1 MAKKIIYW
9 ILLIVFLGGIA
20 GAFYIVNIV
29 NTLGAPVTITQDTKF
44 QVKEDENNWPSIIN
58 KLKQQNIISKTD
70 GLDFYISFRKLTP
83 KVAIYNITTS
93 MNTDQV
99 IKMIARG
106 ILTRP
111 EVTITIPEG
120 SDIYEIGDLLA
131 SGLDFSREDFI
142 KSTNDFDTSKYDFI
156 QNKSLQGYL
165 YPDTYRFFDNSNAE
179 EVIIKMVN
187 NFQKKALPSL
197 KANDKLSQYQTLI
210 LASIVEK
217 EVSNAK
223 DRKLVAG
230 IFINR
235 LDKNMKLQSDATVNF
250 ITQSGRSQS
259 TLDDLKVESPYN
271 TYQVTGL
278 PPGPI
283 TNPSVDAIKSVVEY
297 EPSEY
302 YFFLTSR
309 DNPPKTIFSKT
320 FDEHIQAKKQYLP

>member
-1 MAKKIIYW
+1 MKKIIYW
-9 ILLIVFLGGIA
+9 ILLVLFLAGVAGG
-20 GAFYIVNIV
+20 FYIVNIV

-83 KVAIYNITTS
+83 KVATYNITTS

-106 ILTRP
+106 LLVKP

-120 SDIYEIGDLLA
+120 SDIYTIGDILE
-131 SGLDFSREDFI
+131 SGLKFSREDFI
-142 KSTNDFDTSKYDFI
+142 KATEEFDTTQYDFI
-156 QNKSLQGYL
+156 ENKSLQGYL
-165 YPDTYRFFDNSNAE
+165 YPDTYRFFDDSNAE
-179 EVIIKMVN
+179 AVIIKMLN
-187 NFQKKALPSL
+187 NFQKKALTSL
-197 KANDKLSQYQTLI
+197 KNNDKLSTYEVLI

-217 EVSNAK
+217 EVAK
-223 DRKLVAG
+223 FDDRKIVSG
-230 IFINR
+230 IFMNR
-235 LDKNMKLQSDATVNF
+235 LKDGMKLQSDATVNF
-250 ITQSGRSQS
+250 ITQSGRSQA
-259 TLDDLKVESPYN
+259 TLDDLKIDSPYN

-297 EPSEY
+297 EPNDY

-309 DNPPKTIFSKT
+309 DNPPKTIFSKN
-320 FDEHIQAKKQYLP
+320 FEEHIQAKKQYLP

>member
-1 MAKKIIYW
+1 MTKKIIYW
-9 ILLIVFLGGIA
+9 ILLIVFLTGVA
-20 GAFYIVNIV
+20 GAIYLVNVV
-29 NTLGAPVTITQDTKF
+29 NTLGAPVLVTKNTNF
-44 QVKEDENNWPSIIN
+44 QVKDGEENWS
-58 KLKQQNIISKTD
+58 NIIKNLKEQKIIDKTE

-83 KVAIYNITTS
+83 KAATYNITPS

-106 ILTRP
+106 LLTRP

-120 SDIYEIGDLLA
+120 SDIYEIGDILA

-142 KSTNDFDTSKYDFI
+142 QATKDFDKTKYEFI
-156 QNKSLQGYL
+156 ENNSLQGYL
-165 YPDTYRFFDNSNAE
+165 YPDTYRFFDNSTAE
-179 EVIIKMVN
+179 EVIIKMLN

-197 KANDKLSQYQTLI
+197 KANNKLSQYQVLI

-217 EVSNAK
+217 EVSELK

-259 TLDDLKVESPYN
+259 TLDDLKIDSPYN

-283 TNPSVDAIKSVVEY
+283 TNPSVEAIKSVVEY
-297 EPSEY
+297 EPNDY

-320 FDEHIQAKKQYLP
+320 FEEHIQAKKQYLP

>member
-1 MAKKIIYW
+1 MKKIIYW
-9 ILLIVFLGGIA
+9 ILLIVFLIGVA
-20 GAFYIVNIV
+20 GAIYIVNVV
-29 NTLGAPVTITQDTKF
+29 NTIGATVLVTEDTIF
-44 QVKEDENNWPSIIN
+44 EVKEESWADIISN
-58 KLKQQNIISKTD
+58 LQQQNIISKIN
-70 GLDFYISFRKLTP
+70 GLNFYISFRKLSP
-83 KVAIYNITTS
+83 KAARYNITPN

-106 ILTRP
+106 LLVKP

-120 SDIYEIGDLLA
+120 SDIYEIGDILA

-142 KSTNDFDTSKYDFI
+142 QATKDFDKTKYEFI
-156 QNKSLQGYL
+156 ENNSLQGYL
-165 YPDTYRFFDNSNAE
+165 YPDTYRFFDDSNVEA
-179 EVIIKMVN
+179 VIIKMLN

-197 KANDKLSQYQTLI
+197 KSNDKLSPYEVLI

-217 EVSNAK
+217 EVAK
-223 DRKLVAG
+223 FDDRKVVSG
-230 IFINR
+230 IFMNR
-235 LDKNMKLQSDATVNF
+235 LKDGMKLQSDATVNF

-259 TLDDLKVESPYN
+259 TLEDLKIQSPYN

-283 TNPSVDAIKSVVEY
+283 TNPSVDAINSVVEY
-297 EPSEY
+297 QPNDY

-320 FDEHIQAKKQYLP
+320 FEEHTQAKRQYLP

>member
-1 MAKKIIYW
+1 MIKKIIYW
-9 ILLIVFLGGIA
+9 VLLVIFLAGAA
-20 GAFYIVNIV
+20 GAFYVVNVV
-29 NTLGAPVTITQDTKF
+29 NTIGSPVLIEKDTLF
-44 QVKEDENNWPSIIN
+44 QVKEGENWPEIIN
-58 KLKQQNIISKTD
+58 NLKEKKIISKVN
-70 GLDFYISFRKLTP
+70 GIDFYINFRKLTP
-83 KVAIYNITTS
+83 KPARYNITTN

-106 ILTRP
+106 ILTKP

-120 SDIYEIGDLLA
+120 SDIYEIGDILA

-142 KSTNDFDTSKYDFI
+142 QATQKFDIATYNFI
-156 QNKSLQGYL
+156 ENKSLQGYL
-165 YPDTYRFFDNSNAE
+165 YPDTYRFFDDASPE
-179 EVIIKMVN
+179 DVIIKMLN

-197 KANDKLSQYQTLI
+197 KANDKLSVYQVLI
-210 LASIVEK
+210 LSSIIEK
-217 EVSNAK
+217 EVSEFK

-235 LDKNMKLQSDATVNF
+235 LEKGMKLQSDATINF

-259 TLDDLKVESPYN
+259 TLDDLKIDSPYN

-278 PPGPI
+278 PPTPI
-283 TNPSVDAIKSVVEY
+283 TNPSVDAIKSTVEY
-297 EPSEY
+297 ENSEY